1 VVNIFRKLCLIF
13 SGSSTVQKQTFQLKL
28 GDCLI
33 RYEHGVKL
41 SMCVYRG
48 GRPRFIVPRKHEA
61 TMAKL
66 NEEGLV

>member
-13 SGSSTVQKQTFQLKL
+13 SGSSTVQKQIFQLKL
-28 GDCLI
+28 GDYLI
-33 RYEHGVKL
+33 RYGHGVKL
-41 SMCVYRG
+41 SMFVFRG
-48 GRPRFIVPRKHEA
+48 GRPRFVVMRKHEA